1 MATKKV
7 AKKPAA
13 KNTTKPAAKK
23 VTKPAVKKVSRPA
36 AKPAVKKVSRPAA
49 KPVAKKAEF
58 KNSEVS
64 IVVAMAVE
72 AVILLIGYLIIMHY
86 VG

>member
-7 AKKPAA
+7 AKKSAA

-23 VTKPAVKKVSRPA
+23 VT
-36 AKPAVKKVSRPAA
+36 KPAVKKVSRPAA